1 MEKIMKKGILLE
13 GVSKSYLSEERD
25 VTPLKNISF
34 RAEPGKITSILGKSG
49 CGKTTLLHIIS
60 GLERLDS
67 GEVKFFD
74 EKGKVTNDVNLSLVF
89 QEPRLLPWKT
99 IRLALPIRYLNQTE
113 QDRLIR
119 EALELVQLPGIES
132 MYPENLSGGMAQ
144 RVGLARGL
152 ISKPDVLLLDEP
164 FSSIDFM
171 TRTQL
176 QRDLSEIQR
185 KKGFTTLLIT
195 HDINEAVFLS
205 DEILCLEDG
214 EITKKITIESPKP
227 RDFGDVNL
235 SIYQKQLFEYIIK

>member
-1 MEKIMKKGILLE
+1 MKKGILLE

-99 IRLALPIRYLNQTE
+99 IRQNLALPIFKSN
-113 QDRLIR
+113 
-119 EALELVQLPGIES
+119 
-132 MYPENLSGGMAQ
+132 
-144 RVGLARGL
+144 
-152 ISKPDVLLLDEP
+152 
-164 FSSIDFM
+164 
-171 TRTQL
+171 
-176 QRDLSEIQR
+176 
-185 KKGFTTLLIT
+185 
-195 HDINEAVFLS
+195 
-205 DEILCLEDG
+205 
-214 EITKKITIESPKP
+214 
-227 RDFGDVNL
+227 
-235 SIYQKQLFEYIIK
+235 